1 MWSKESLIVAAI
13 LGADGSFA
21 YVVDDV
27 GMGTFAT
34 QDMEYSEQ
42 ITEECVKRS
51 KTCANTLNVAIQTL
65 QPVGLPTQHEVSH
78 LEALYPLLLD
88 GQAVPTVD
96 TI

>member
-1 MWSKESLIVAAI
+1 
-13 LGADGSFA
+13 
-21 YVVDDV
+21 
-27 GMGTFAT
+27 MGTFAT

-51 KTCANTLNVAIQTL
+51 KTCANTLDLAIQTL

-96 TI
+96 TIYIKLKNYHTIENYRHQELLILPCVNT